1 MMSRTMSGLSR
12 WRSSAL
18 RSRQHW
24 LRPPQRASHVTGA
37 SSSSPSVPVAL
48 PGALLLLMSG
58 ACSSLAAAV
67 LVLQIEARS
76 AAGFLARGGRR
87 AEEAPEAQAALAS
100 APQEQL
106 SQAMGRCGM

>member
-1 MMSRTMSGLSR
+1 
-12 WRSSAL
+12 
-18 RSRQHW
+18 
-24 LRPPQRASHVTGA
+24 
-37 SSSSPSVPVAL
+37 
-48 PGALLLLMSG
+48 
-58 ACSSLAAAV
+58 V

-76 AAGFLARGGRR
+76 AANFLARGGRR